1 MMQTFVLWDE
11 RANRQLQ
18 AFLRANWLACA
29 QQGKPLAVTVSEH
42 KARRTSEQ
50 NRLLWALLREL
61 AATAWVG
68 GRQFTDEAWH
78 EFFKRKFIGHTELP
92 DGSTAGIS
100 TTTSSVAEF
109 GDYLDRIR
117 QYAIEELGIEI

>member
-11 RANRQLQ
+11 LANRQLH

-50 NRLLWALLREL
+50 NRLLWSLLREIS
-61 AATAWVG
+61 AAAWVG
-68 GRQFTDEAWH
+68 GRQFADEAWH
-78 EFFKRKFIGHTELP
+78 EFFKRKFIGMAELP
-92 DGSTAGIS
+92 HLDEALQ
-100 TTTSSVAEF
+100 AEAMGPLPKPVLARLDALYASDF
-109 GDYLDRIR
+109 GRV
-117 QYAIEELGIEI
+117 